1 MSKVAELKEALEK
14 AKKQKST
21 AEKMNAPQA
30 AIDTANSKIEKLTK
44 ELEEAEKTPA
54 ASNDGDGK
62 KDTEKKVEAKKAPKA
77 NKAKPAKKAAKK
89 AAKKQPSKPVK
100 GKRGR
105 KKLSKEE
112 KSAKRKEK
120 AATKVEKTVS
130 IGGKTYT
137 EKDKDFCD
145 KLIQKWNG
153 RKAAMKKAG
162 KKFKTKSI
170 ASKVGSDVADAVL
183 KTLKFAESDQKQQII
198 KNPQSYITKFE
209 RADSYATK
217 LVGVLKEIAGED
229 FKSSQAKRELD
240 EIQKEIKAIVA
251 RINKLKK

>member
-14 AKKQKST
+14 AKKQKAT

-54 ASNDGDGK
+54 ASTDGDGK
-62 KDTEKKVEAKKAPKA
+62 KEGEKKVKAT
-77 NKAKPAKKAAKK
+77 KAKPAKKAAKK
-89 AAKKQPSKPVK
+89 ASKKAAKKEPAKPAK
-100 GKRGR
+100 KTAGR
-105 KKLSKEE
+105 RKHTKEE

-120 AATKVEKTVS
+120 AANKVEKTVT

-145 KLIQKWNG
+145 KLIQKWEG
-153 RKAAMKKAG
+153 RKSAMKKAG

-170 ASKVGSDVADAVL
+170 SSKVGGDIADAVL
-183 KTLKFAESDQKQQII
+183 KTFKFVETQQHDNIV

-209 RADSYATK
+209 RADANANKFVSS
-217 LVGVLKEIAGED
+217 LKDLLGD
-229 FKSSQAKRELD
+229 DYKSSQVKSELD
-240 EIQKEIKAIVA
+240 AIEKAIKAFVA
-251 RINKLKK
+251 KFKKLKK